1 MVPVCATA
9 DAWSIRGRD
18 STRGEAM
25 ELWEQSIE
33 ARIASAR
40 EHVQRKISLVNGRSD
55 QSSSEPR
62 QN

>member
-1 MVPVCATA
+1 
-9 DAWSIRGRD
+9 
-18 STRGEAM
+18 M

-40 EHVQRKISLVNGRSD
+40 EQVQRKITWLRSSRD
-55 QSSSEPR
+55 AASSPDAR

>member
-1 MVPVCATA
+1 
-9 DAWSIRGRD
+9 
-18 STRGEAM
+18 M

-40 EHVQRKISLVNGRSD
+40 EHVQHKIAQLKGGRTD
-55 QSSSEPR
+55 RNPADG

>member
-1 MVPVCATA
+1 
-9 DAWSIRGRD
+9 
-18 STRGEAM
+18 M

-40 EHVQRKISLVNGRSD
+40 EHVQRKIMLLNTGRIERN
-55 QSSSEPR
+55 SSEPR